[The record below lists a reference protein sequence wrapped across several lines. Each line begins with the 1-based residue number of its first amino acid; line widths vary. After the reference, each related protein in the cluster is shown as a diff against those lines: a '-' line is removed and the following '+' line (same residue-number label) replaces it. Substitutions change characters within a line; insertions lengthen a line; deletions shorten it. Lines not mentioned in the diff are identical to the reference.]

1 MENVDYIHYT
11 SPAVRFNFYNTK
23 DELFQN
29 ANIRNAFTLA
39 LDREDIVN
47 TIYFGTMAPAY
58 GWVPDGVSVGDQGI
72 YREKVEEPLKAMIGS
87 EDPKELLLKGMEELG
102 LGSDPSTL
110 EVTFSLGGVDQWMKN
125 YGEYYQQT
133 FKNVLGVNVV
143 LDFNEWGTFQSKV
156 NSGDYQMGYMS
167 WGIDYNDPY
176 SMLAVM
182 YSTSGNINT
191 GWVNEEYDALLDQA
205 AVEMDDAKRLELY
218 KQAETILFEEGP
230 LCPVVNEAANT
241 FRYNYIKNSNTM
253 PFTST
258 GLKYAYVSGRN
269 A

>member
-1 MENVDYIHYT
+1 MAF
-11 SPAVRFNFYNTK
+11 PLA
-23 DELFQN
+23 
-29 ANIRNAFTLA
+29 IR
-39 LDREDIVN
+39 
-47 TIYFGTMAPAY
+47 
-58 GWVPDGVSVGDQGI
+58 VST
-72 YREKVEEPLKAMIGS
+72 EKVEEPLKAMVGS

-182 YSTSGNINT
+182 YSSSGNINT
-191 GWVNEEYDALLDQA
+191 GWVNEKYDELLDQA